1 MSTITDIRPTPAQP
15 ARSGEPGRAVT
26 GQKVTGRRVLRSEWG
41 KLWSLRSTW
50 ITLVLGLVFLIA
62 FGTIAATH
70 YKSEIGSGTMR
81 GPDFENA
88 TAYSLALFGV
98 RISLIALGVL
108 GGLTISAEYS
118 SGMIR
123 STLAAVPRRLPV
135 LWSKAAVYGV
145 VAFVV
150 GAVGAFGAFLIGSG
164 VLAGTTVAV
173 GISDDGVLRGLLGAG
188 LYLGLVGVIGV
199 ALGALLR
206 STAGGI
212 SALVGTF
219 LLVPGL
225 ISLLPTS
232 WQTNVNPYLPSN
244 AGESIYAL
252 HHISGTLSAGTG
264 LLVLLGWTAMAL
276 GCAAYRLMRSDA

>member
-1 MSTITDIRPTPAQP
+1 MSIVADTRPIETPARTADP
-15 ARSGEPGRAVT
+15 RL
-26 GQKVTGRRVLRSEWG
+26 KVTGRRVLRSEWA

-50 ITLVLGLVFLIA
+50 ITLGLGLLFMLA
-62 FGTIAATH
+62 FGTIAALR
-70 YKSEIGSGTMR
+70 YKSMLNSGQPMD
-81 GPDFENA
+81 PDFADA

-98 RISLIALGVL
+98 PFSLIALGVL
-108 GGLTISAEYS
+108 GVLTASGEYT

-145 VAFVV
+145 IAFTT
-150 GAVGAFGAFLIGSG
+150 GAVGALAGFLISNGALSG
-164 VLAGTTVAV
+164 TPIGMSLGD
-173 GISDDGVLRGLLGAG
+173 SGVLRGLLGTG

-199 ALGALLR
+199 ALGTLLR

-225 ISLLPTS
+225 MSLLPKS
-232 WQTNVNPYLPSN
+232 WRADLTPYLPSN
-244 AGESIYAL
+244 AGESIFAL
-252 HHISGTLSAGTG
+252 HHATGTLSAGAG
-264 LLVLLGWTAMAL
+264 LLVLLGWTALAL
-276 GCAAYRLMRSDA
+276 GGAAYRLMRSDA